1 MQRYFFVLDN
11 KNTQWDDPRLRLLG
25 GPVSKLKVNILSPEN
40 KHVLSAKLNNDR
52 LSYSIS

>member
-25 GPVSKLKVNILSPEN
+25 GPVSKMKVNILSPEN

-52 LSYSIS
+52 LCIS

>member
-40 KHVLSAKLNNDR
+40 KHVLSAKLNNDK
-52 LSYSIS
+52 